1 MNRRTKLGIARDKK
15 IKSLHGG
22 KRVSVDG
29 NVYYEYR
36 ENRSDFNRTKKFG
49 KGGDLWTPL
58 DFTSIEEYFDYINDS
73 LINGNRTQ
81 VASLY
86 RDMDDS
92 QKKQFFDY
100 AEMQG
105 ESFDDIIDYINN
117 KVRTYAKGGGV
128 GKVTKYIVFY
138 SQDGGMRERVFENE
152 DEANTFSNK
161 VSGSVS
167 PIKLAKGGEA
177 GDSHLD
183 DLYRKSKNNVQG
195 ALELYAGE
203 LGIYNMFYGHKVDA
217 SKKAKY
223 KKAQKYLESK
233 YMAKGGG
240 IGNEP
245 LNENMRAVISRLHK
259 LKVDSDLVSPNYVA
273 DIANGMGI
281 NLKSEEVVRIS
292 DGFGDKYAKGSAVGN
307 KTFDSLYRKIVNAV
321 MKDINISR
329 EKAEDIVDEN
339 KVWLTDMIESQDET
353 NVTFLADQIT
363 TNDEGKYDKGGEL
376 SRQELLEH
384 YDNYVNNLS
393 DDEEPI
399 SFELW
404 KQEYA
409 DDLNTIMDDEEF
421 IVHGHYTVS
430 NSGGYEIML
439 SDDGE
444 AARVRDAFGSDNP
457 ETSDWLDIEYVID
470 EEGEPDEDGNLPSE
484 PVIDPEGY
492 NIPLNLVMRSN
503 FKKGGSV
510 KQKGAQYKIDGY
522 GSGDRK
528 HKAKPVGF
536 RYERIRDPKTGKL
549 RVVTKD
555 DKKYYA
561 TPTKKEIKAYKDGDA
576 TAKKMLGFEL
586 RKDHSD
592 REPLRTMRK
601 FAAGGS
607 VTIGEYKAT
616 FKVKYSLDGDKQ
628 KDGYIVSVLTPSQ
641 KDIDYYLLYDKS
653 KKLVK
658 KISHQEGQ
666 QLVKDK
672 KITLVKRYDV
682 ENEKQKSDPNTPV
695 KEMGYAERREWI
707 NENIVPHLKSA
718 VNYWN
723 SYNHGSFDAND
734 EKSNK
739 EFLDKVR
746 KSAMYGS
753 TEAFEKATSLK
764 VDDSGWGL
772 ESPEG
777 EEFEEVASDNTYNS
791 SYLGLFNWSFKI
803 YSIYGERFVLMAHP
817 HMGGDIRSNYGDP
830 IFLEGES
837 KEDVIYKFYEEV
849 IDGKHSVNLEF
860 KDGTSVTFD
869 AQQDSDVNYYELYD
883 DGSKKKKL
891 KLGSPVEVLISTFKT
906 FKGWSGDDFVESI
919 VDEFNRSKPKKKKDG
934 GNLGS
939 YLHED
944 KNFNEYKKSLEDK
957 YGKGFKNTSLN
968 EDEFDKLYELKERR
982 NNSFEKNIQIENAH
996 SNKLKN
1002 GGDMY
1007 SDGGSLKGTS
1017 ESDLEETAEY
1027 MAKAVKKR
1035 ADLKDLIV
1043 YFEKDNNFDYKV
1055 RAKIWDDMNVWEMPK
1070 TYNNILKVLKE
1081 IVKGNKELGVNDG
1094 KYADGGT
1101 VDVFG
1106 IGDLVFNKTLG
1117 SRGLV
1122 GLVISEGKYNDEYEV
1137 TEYDVLYRGYSGDVI
1152 ATDESDIVDI
1162 TEGYIDFAEN
1172 NGDLSAY
1179 SSISKKHGITL
1190 NSKYQDAIDE
1200 NSDEEEFAKGGK
1212 VTNVTKNILKE
1223 YVFEYHYPKYKRQPE
1238 TTQKYKVDISK
1249 VIPIGGMGEDGFKL
1263 ITLDGNDTGVVI
1275 TLVNALQAIRKG
1287 EIEFEQSKDYF
1298 VKVKA
1303 IKNNEYAD
1311 GGTVDV
1317 FGIGD
1322 LVFNKTLGSRGLVG
1336 LVISEGKYND
1346 EYEVT
1351 EYDVLYRGYSGDV
1364 IATDESDIV
1373 DITEGYI
1380 DFAENNGDLS
1390 AYSSISKKHGI
1401 TLNSKYQDAIDENS
1415 DEEEFAKGGELPSSM
1430 TGKSLSSGTLKSE
1443 HLIESFMDFLQSV
1456 KVELGI
1462 EEKVN
1467 NLQEEVNAL
1476 EKDED
1481 GDFVGES
1488 QETATYILN
1497 EDIFD
1502 LLNNIAPEGTSFGS
1516 HEGNGSDFGFWEY
1529 ENEEEFAKGGG
1540 VSDTKK
1546 IKKRL
1551 EYLRKELRAERISQ
1565 GELIELESLAK
1576 YIDKGDVELLEAAGV
1591 PEFEDD
1597 DEVEEEKFRYKD
1609 IYSSQ
1614 GGMTFETGEE
1624 VEEFI
1629 KRTKPF
1635 IRKELKKGNFVVVY
1649 NGKEY
1654 FIGEKLKINDEY
1666 ADGGGVGESIL
1677 IKNIIGKYE
1686 KKYGY
1691 KPSKQELNNLYSSG
1705 QLSLTD
1711 EEENE
1716 LIKYFNEYAD
1726 GGSLKKTKEKYVELL
1741 NEIGVPEYD
1750 HPEHGGRVPYKYLD
1764 KYGVWLRKN
1773 DPIAFRVGYSDWTSG
1788 DDYKKGG
1795 SVGSFSLKKNRK
1807 DEWIN
1812 DSGQYLIVD
1821 MGDEYQAFD
1830 LHQEHN
1836 PEDNVIASD
1845 EDFDALV
1852 EKVFEYNGENYKRGG
1867 RIKSMKQKPAQYER
1881 DIPYGGR
1888 DSAVKSKPVGYRYMR
1903 IIDKKSGKLRKAEK
1917 TDTEYYLTPTK
1928 KLIAAY
1934 EAGDAKV
1941 KKMLYFENRADHSD
1955 KKPNSK
1961 RGY

>member
-1 MNRRTKLGIARDKK
+1 MKRTKLSIETDKRLK
-15 IKSLHGG
+15 AMHGG
-22 KRVSVDG
+22 KRTSENG
-29 NVYYEYR
+29 NTYYEYR
-36 ENRSDFNRTKKFG
+36 ENRSDANRTKKFG

-81 VASLY
+81 VKELY
-86 RDMDDS
+86 NDMDES
-92 QKKQFFDY
+92 QKRQFFRY
-100 AEMQG
+100 AKMQEG
-105 ESFDDIIDYINN
+105 MFDEVIDYINENVREYAKGGVLDEKESMLHFVLNQLPSGTVANMSSYSDYKTIDKIKSQIINILQEEGDVKYSIYNLKSLIKRAEDDIQEPADRSYMNTEVGKVDVYSGLSKFKKDAVVYHAERIKDGMKSSIFWIVN
-117 KVRTYAKGGGV
+117 KPDADKLENIGYDITKVNVKKGEKPYALTTGEIGSKYDYYAKGGGL
-128 GKVTKYIVFY
+128 
-138 SQDGGMRERVFENE
+138 N
-152 DEANTFSNK
+152 N
-161 VSGSVS
+161 
-167 PIKLAKGGEA
+167 
-177 GDSHLD
+177 SHLD
-183 DLYRKSKNNVQG
+183 DLYNKSNKNVQG

-223 KKAQKYLESK
+223 KEAQKYLESK

-240 IGNEP
+240 VEKNTDFYLVVNLDERGEYSADVRNPKDEVVYSIEDSEQMNSLIQDGFLKYKADED
-245 LNENMRAVISRLHK
+245 LNRLTK
-259 LKVDSDLVSPNYVA
+259 YLMDLGIIPNNSQIY
-273 DIANGMGI
+273 
-281 NLKSEEVVRIS
+281 SEEEFDDKIREEYTE
-292 DGFGDKYAKGSAVGN
+292 GD
-307 KTFDSLYRKIVNAV
+307 
-321 MKDINISR
+321 
-329 EKAEDIVDEN
+329 E
-339 KVWLTDMIESQDET
+339 
-353 NVTFLADQIT
+353 
-363 TNDEGKYDKGGEL
+363 
-376 SRQELLEH
+376 
-384 YDNYVNNLS
+384 
-393 DDEEPI
+393 
-399 SFELW
+399 
-404 KQEYA
+404 
-409 DDLNTIMDDEEF
+409 DEEF
-421 IVHGHYTVS
+421 VVHGHYTVS

-439 SDDGE
+439 TDSGD

-457 ETSDWLDIEYVID
+457 KTSDWLEIEYVED
-470 EEGEPDEDGNLPSE
+470 ENGEPDEDGNLPLE
-484 PVIDPEGY
+484 PVIDPQGY
-492 NIPLNLVMRSN
+492 NIPLNLVMRSS

-906 FKGWSGDDFVESI
+906 FGGWNGDDFVESI
-919 VDEFNRSKPKKKKDG
+919 VDEFNRSKPKKKK
-934 GNLGS
+934 
-939 YLHED
+939 E
-944 KNFNEYKKSLEDK
+944 
-957 YGKGFKNTSLN
+957 
-968 EDEFDKLYELKERR
+968 
-982 NNSFEKNIQIENAH
+982 
-996 SNKLKN
+996 N
-1002 GGDMY
+1002 GGEMY

-1035 ADLKDLIV
+1035 WDLKDLIY

-1055 RAKIWDDMNVWEMPK
+1055 RAKIWDDMNVYEMPK

-1190 NSKYQDAIDE
+1190 NSKYQD
-1200 NSDEEEFAKGGK
+1200 S
-1212 VTNVTKNILKE
+1212 
-1223 YVFEYHYPKYKRQPE
+1223 
-1238 TTQKYKVDISK
+1238 
-1249 VIPIGGMGEDGFKL
+1249 
-1263 ITLDGNDTGVVI
+1263 
-1275 TLVNALQAIRKG
+1275 
-1287 EIEFEQSKDYF
+1287 
-1298 VKVKA
+1298 
-1303 IKNNEYAD
+1303 
-1311 GGTVDV
+1311 
-1317 FGIGD
+1317 
-1322 LVFNKTLGSRGLVG
+1322 
-1336 LVISEGKYND
+1336 
-1346 EYEVT
+1346 
-1351 EYDVLYRGYSGDV
+1351 
-1364 IATDESDIV
+1364 
-1373 DITEGYI
+1373 
-1380 DFAENNGDLS
+1380 
-1390 AYSSISKKHGI
+1390 
-1401 TLNSKYQDAIDENS
+1401 IDENS

-1456 KVELGI
+1456 KAELGI

-1529 ENEEEFAKGGG
+1529 ENDEEFARGGFVGKGEL
-1540 VSDTKK
+1540 VWRKLSSSDRMNFLNENFTSEITPRTKEILVGKTFNFLPKNVK
-1546 IKKRL
+1546 IK
-1551 EYLRKELRAERISQ
+1551 
-1565 GELIELESLAK
+1565 IEAK
-1576 YIDKGDVELLEAAGV
+1576 YANVE
-1591 PEFEDD
+1591 D
-1597 DEVEEEKFRYKD
+1597 
-1609 IYSSQ
+1609 
-1614 GGMTFETGEE
+1614 
-1624 VEEFI
+1624 
-1629 KRTKPF
+1629 
-1635 IRKELKKGNFVVVY
+1635 
-1649 NGKEY
+1649 
-1654 FIGEKLKINDEY
+1654 Y
-1666 ADGGGVGESIL
+1666 A
-1677 IKNIIGKYE
+1677 K
-1686 KKYGY
+1686 
-1691 KPSKQELNNLYSSG
+1691 
-1705 QLSLTD
+1705 
-1711 EEENE
+1711 
-1716 LIKYFNEYAD
+1716 

>member
-81 VASLY
+81 VKELY
-86 RDMDDS
+86 NDMDES
-92 QKKQFFDY
+92 QKRQFFRY
-100 AEMQG
+100 ANMQEG
-105 ESFDDIIDYINN
+105 MFDEVVDYINEN
-117 KVRTYAKGGGV
+117 VREY
-128 GKVTKYIVFY
+128 
-138 SQDGGMRERVFENE
+138 
-152 DEANTFSNK
+152 
-161 VSGSVS
+161 
-167 PIKLAKGGEA
+167 
-177 GDSHLD
+177 
-183 DLYRKSKNNVQG
+183 
-195 ALELYAGE
+195 
-203 LGIYNMFYGHKVDA
+203 
-217 SKKAKY
+217 
-223 KKAQKYLESK
+223 
-233 YMAKGGG
+233 AKGGG
-240 IGNEP
+240 IGNES
-245 LNENMRAVISRLHK
+245 LNENMRAVITRLHK

-292 DGFGDKYAKGSAVGN
+292 DGFGDKYVKGSSVGD

-321 MKDINISR
+321 MKDINVSR

-363 TNDEGKYDKGGEL
+363 TNDEGKYAKGGETGD
-376 SRQELLEH
+376 SH
-384 YDNYVNNLS
+384 
-393 DDEEPI
+393 
-399 SFELW
+399 F
-404 KQEYA
+404 
-409 DDLNTIMDDEEF
+409 DDLYRKSKNNVQGALELYAGELGIYNIFYGHKVDAYKKAKYKEAQKYLESKYMAKGGGVEKNTDFYLVVNLDERGEYSADVRNPKDEVVYSIEDSEQMNSLIQDGFLKYKADEDLNRLTKYLMDLGIIPNNSQIYSEEEFDDKIREEYTEGDEDEEF
-421 IVHGHYTVS
+421 VVHGHYTVS

-439 SDDGE
+439 TDSGD
-444 AARVRDAFGSDNP
+444 AARVRDAFGSENP
-457 ETSDWLDIEYVID
+457 ETSDWLQIEYVED
-470 EEGEPDEDGNLPSE
+470 ENGEPDEDGNLPSE
-484 PVIDPEGY
+484 PVIDPQGY
-492 NIPLNLVMRSN
+492 NIPLNLVMRSS

-982 NNSFEKNIQIENAH
+982 NNSFEKNIPIENAH

-1200 NSDEEEFAKGGK
+1200 NSDEEEFAKGG
-1212 VTNVTKNILKE
+1212 
-1223 YVFEYHYPKYKRQPE
+1223 
-1238 TTQKYKVDISK
+1238 
-1249 VIPIGGMGEDGFKL
+1249 
-1263 ITLDGNDTGVVI
+1263 
-1275 TLVNALQAIRKG
+1275 
-1287 EIEFEQSKDYF
+1287 
-1298 VKVKA
+1298 
-1303 IKNNEYAD
+1303 
-1311 GGTVDV
+1311 
-1317 FGIGD
+1317 
-1322 LVFNKTLGSRGLVG
+1322 
-1336 LVISEGKYND
+1336 
-1346 EYEVT
+1346 
-1351 EYDVLYRGYSGDV
+1351 
-1364 IATDESDIV
+1364 
-1373 DITEGYI
+1373 
-1380 DFAENNGDLS
+1380 
-1390 AYSSISKKHGI
+1390 
-1401 TLNSKYQDAIDENS
+1401 
-1415 DEEEFAKGGELPSSM
+1415 ELPSSM

-1456 KVELGI
+1456 KAELGI

-1529 ENEEEFAKGGG
+1529 ENEEEFARGGFVGKGEL
-1540 VSDTKK
+1540 VWRKLSSSDRMNFLNENFTSEITPRTKEILVGKTFNFLPKNVK
-1546 IKKRL
+1546 IK
-1551 EYLRKELRAERISQ
+1551 
-1565 GELIELESLAK
+1565 IEAK
-1576 YIDKGDVELLEAAGV
+1576 YANVE
-1591 PEFEDD
+1591 D
-1597 DEVEEEKFRYKD
+1597 
-1609 IYSSQ
+1609 
-1614 GGMTFETGEE
+1614 
-1624 VEEFI
+1624 
-1629 KRTKPF
+1629 
-1635 IRKELKKGNFVVVY
+1635 
-1649 NGKEY
+1649 
-1654 FIGEKLKINDEY
+1654 Y
-1666 ADGGGVGESIL
+1666 A
-1677 IKNIIGKYE
+1677 K
-1686 KKYGY
+1686 
-1691 KPSKQELNNLYSSG
+1691 
-1705 QLSLTD
+1705 
-1711 EEENE
+1711 
-1716 LIKYFNEYAD
+1716 

-1750 HPEHGGRVPYKYLD
+1750 HPENGGRVPYKHLNT
-1764 KYGVWLRKN
+1764 YGLWLRKN
-1773 DPIAFRVGYSDWTSG
+1773 DPIAFRVGYSDWASE
-1788 DDYKKGG
+1788 DDYKK
-1795 SVGSFSLKKNRK
+1795 
-1807 DEWIN
+1807 
-1812 DSGQYLIVD
+1812 
-1821 MGDEYQAFD
+1821 
-1830 LHQEHN
+1830 
-1836 PEDNVIASD
+1836 
-1845 EDFDALV
+1845 
-1852 EKVFEYNGENYKRGG
+1852 GG

-1903 IIDKKSGKLRKAEK
+1903 IVDKKSGRMRRVEK

-1934 EAGDAKV
+1934 EEGDAKA
-1941 KKMLYFENRADHSD
+1941 KKMIYKELRRDHSD
-1955 KKPNSK
+1955 RNPKIK

>member
-1 MNRRTKLGIARDKK
+1 MDE
-15 IKSLHGG
+15 SQ
-22 KRVSVDG
+22 KRQFFRYANMQEGMFDEVV
-29 NVYYEYR
+29 
-36 ENRSDFNRTKKFG
+36 
-49 KGGDLWTPL
+49 
-58 DFTSIEEYFDYINDS
+58 DYINENVREYANGGGIENVR
-73 LINGNRTQ
+73 INTKLEALQETESKDFNDK
-81 VASLY
+81 SPY
-86 RDMDDS
+86 
-92 QKKQFFDY
+92 Y
-100 AEMQG
+100 AKVG
-105 ESFDDIIDYINN
+105 TIGTVIDIIGSKYKVQLDNLDTILVHKLDIGDYWGIYNFEYRKGDDVYILENYN
-117 KVRTYAKGGGV
+117 KNPYATPIKKEGKVIDFDGKDVSVEWSDGSASTLNQRFLYKEKYAKGGGL
-128 GKVTKYIVFY
+128 
-138 SQDGGMRERVFENE
+138 N
-152 DEANTFSNK
+152 
-161 VSGSVS
+161 
-167 PIKLAKGGEA
+167 
-177 GDSHLD
+177 DSHLD
-183 DLYRKSKNNVQG
+183 DLYNKSNKNVQG

-223 KKAQKYLESK
+223 KEAQKYLESK

-240 IGNEP
+240 VEKNTDFYLVVNLDERGEYSADVRNPKDEVVYSIEDSEQMNSLIQDGFLKYKADED
-245 LNENMRAVISRLHK
+245 LNRLTK
-259 LKVDSDLVSPNYVA
+259 YLMDLGIIPNNSQIY
-273 DIANGMGI
+273 
-281 NLKSEEVVRIS
+281 SEEEFDDKIREEYTE
-292 DGFGDKYAKGSAVGN
+292 GD
-307 KTFDSLYRKIVNAV
+307 
-321 MKDINISR
+321 
-329 EKAEDIVDEN
+329 E
-339 KVWLTDMIESQDET
+339 
-353 NVTFLADQIT
+353 
-363 TNDEGKYDKGGEL
+363 
-376 SRQELLEH
+376 
-384 YDNYVNNLS
+384 
-393 DDEEPI
+393 
-399 SFELW
+399 
-404 KQEYA
+404 
-409 DDLNTIMDDEEF
+409 DEEF
-421 IVHGHYTVS
+421 VVHGHYTVS

-439 SDDGE
+439 SDSGD
-444 AARVRDAFGSDNP
+444 AARVRDSFGSDNP
-457 ETSDWLDIEYVID
+457 ETSDWLDIEYVTD
-470 EEGEPDEDGNLPSE
+470 EEGEPDEEGNLPSE

-492 NIPLNLVMRSN
+492 NIPLNLVMRSH
-503 FKKGGSV
+503 FKKGGNLKKTKYIVFYVSEEGQMRERLFGEDEKELADDFSKKVNGSVAPIKLAKGGAV

-528 HKAKPVGF
+528 RKAKPVGF
-536 RYERIRDPKTGKL
+536 RYERIRDPKTGRL
-549 RVVTKD
+549 LVVTKK

-561 TPTKKEIKAYKDGDA
+561 TPTQKEIKAYKDGDV
-576 TAKKMLGFEL
+576 TARKMLGFEN
-586 RKDHSD
+586 RADHSD
-592 REPLRTMRK
+592 KEPVRFSRK
-601 FAAGGS
+601 FAKGGS

-616 FKVKYSLDGDKQ
+616 FKVKYSLDGEKQ

-772 ESPEG
+772 QSPEG
-777 EEFEEVASDNTYNS
+777 EDFEQVASDNTYNS
-791 SYLGLFNWSFKI
+791 SYLGLFNWNFRI
-803 YSIYGERFVLMAHP
+803 YSVYDVRFVLIAHP
-817 HMGGDIRSNYGDP
+817 HMGGDVRGNYGDP

-837 KEDVIYKFYEEV
+837 KEDVLMKFYEEV

-982 NNSFEKNIQIENAH
+982 NNSFEKNIPIENAH

-1094 KYADGGT
+1094 KYA
-1101 VDVFG
+1101 
-1106 IGDLVFNKTLG
+1106 N
-1117 SRGLV
+1117 
-1122 GLVISEGKYNDEYEV
+1122 
-1137 TEYDVLYRGYSGDVI
+1137 
-1152 ATDESDIVDI
+1152 
-1162 TEGYIDFAEN
+1162 
-1172 NGDLSAY
+1172 
-1179 SSISKKHGITL
+1179 
-1190 NSKYQDAIDE
+1190 
-1200 NSDEEEFAKGGK
+1200 GGK

-1317 FGIGD
+1317 FSIGD

-1401 TLNSKYQDAIDENS
+1401 TLNSKYQDAIDE
-1415 DEEEFAKGGELPSSM
+1415 
-1430 TGKSLSSGTLKSE
+1430 
-1443 HLIESFMDFLQSV
+1443 
-1456 KVELGI
+1456 
-1462 EEKVN
+1462 
-1467 NLQEEVNAL
+1467 
-1476 EKDED
+1476 
-1481 GDFVGES
+1481 
-1488 QETATYILN
+1488 
-1497 EDIFD
+1497 
-1502 LLNNIAPEGTSFGS
+1502 
-1516 HEGNGSDFGFWEY
+1516 
-1529 ENEEEFAKGGG
+1529 
-1540 VSDTKK
+1540 
-1546 IKKRL
+1546 R
-1551 EYLRKELRAERISQ
+1551 RIC
-1565 GELIELESLAK
+1565 
-1576 YIDKGDVELLEAAGV
+1576 
-1591 PEFEDD
+1591 
-1597 DEVEEEKFRYKD
+1597 
-1609 IYSSQ
+1609 
-1614 GGMTFETGEE
+1614 
-1624 VEEFI
+1624 
-1629 KRTKPF
+1629 
-1635 IRKELKKGNFVVVY
+1635 
-1649 NGKEY
+1649 
-1654 FIGEKLKINDEY
+1654 
-1666 ADGGGVGESIL
+1666 
-1677 IKNIIGKYE
+1677 
-1686 KKYGY
+1686 
-1691 KPSKQELNNLYSSG
+1691 
-1705 QLSLTD
+1705 
-1711 EEENE
+1711 
-1716 LIKYFNEYAD
+1716 
-1726 GGSLKKTKEKYVELL
+1726 
-1741 NEIGVPEYD
+1741 
-1750 HPEHGGRVPYKYLD
+1750 
-1764 KYGVWLRKN
+1764 
-1773 DPIAFRVGYSDWTSG
+1773 
-1788 DDYKKGG
+1788 
-1795 SVGSFSLKKNRK
+1795 
-1807 DEWIN
+1807 
-1812 DSGQYLIVD
+1812 
-1821 MGDEYQAFD
+1821 
-1830 LHQEHN
+1830 
-1836 PEDNVIASD
+1836 
-1845 EDFDALV
+1845 
-1852 EKVFEYNGENYKRGG
+1852 
-1867 RIKSMKQKPAQYER
+1867 
-1881 DIPYGGR
+1881 
-1888 DSAVKSKPVGYRYMR
+1888 
-1903 IIDKKSGKLRKAEK
+1903 
-1917 TDTEYYLTPTK
+1917 
-1928 KLIAAY
+1928 
-1934 EAGDAKV
+1934 
-1941 KKMLYFENRADHSD
+1941 
-1955 KKPNSK
+1955 
-1961 RGY
+1961 

>member
-1 MNRRTKLGIARDKK
+1 MKRTKLSIETDKRLK
-15 IKSLHGG
+15 AMHGG
-22 KRVSVDG
+22 KRTSENG
-29 NVYYEYR
+29 NTYYEYR
-36 ENRSDFNRTKKFG
+36 ENRSDANRTKKFG

-167 PIKLAKGGEA
+167 PIKLAKGGVLDEKESMLHFVLNQLPSGTVA
-177 GDSHLD
+177 NMSSYSDYKTIDKIKSQIINILQEEGDVKYSIYNLKSLIKRAEDDIQEPADRSYMNTEVGKVDVYSGLSKFKKDAVVYHAERIKDGMKSSIFWIVNKPDADKLENIGYDITKVNVKKGEKPYALTTGEIGSKYDYYAKGGGLNNSHLD
-183 DLYRKSKNNVQG
+183 DLYNKSNKNVQG

-223 KKAQKYLESK
+223 KEAQKYLESK

-240 IGNEP
+240 VEKNTDFYLVVNLDERGEYSADVRNPKDEVVYSIEDSEQMNSLIQDGFLKYKADED
-245 LNENMRAVISRLHK
+245 LNRLTK
-259 LKVDSDLVSPNYVA
+259 YLMDLGIIPNNSQIY
-273 DIANGMGI
+273 
-281 NLKSEEVVRIS
+281 SEEEFDDKIREEYTE
-292 DGFGDKYAKGSAVGN
+292 GD
-307 KTFDSLYRKIVNAV
+307 
-321 MKDINISR
+321 
-329 EKAEDIVDEN
+329 E
-339 KVWLTDMIESQDET
+339 
-353 NVTFLADQIT
+353 
-363 TNDEGKYDKGGEL
+363 
-376 SRQELLEH
+376 
-384 YDNYVNNLS
+384 
-393 DDEEPI
+393 
-399 SFELW
+399 
-404 KQEYA
+404 
-409 DDLNTIMDDEEF
+409 DEEF
-421 IVHGHYTVS
+421 VVHGHYTVS

-439 SDDGE
+439 TDSGD

-457 ETSDWLDIEYVID
+457 KTSDWLEIEYVED
-470 EEGEPDEDGNLPSE
+470 ENGEPDEDGNLPLE
-484 PVIDPEGY
+484 PVIDPQGY
-492 NIPLNLVMRSN
+492 NIPLNLVMRSS

-982 NNSFEKNIQIENAH
+982 NNSFEKNIPIENAH

-1101 VDVFG
+1101 VDVFS

-1137 TEYDVLYRGYSGDVI
+1137 TEYDVLYRGYGGDVI
-1152 ATDESDIVDI
+1152 PTEESDIVDI
-1162 TEGYIDFAEN
+1162 TEGYMDFAEN

-1179 SSISKKHGITL
+1179 SNISKKHGI
-1190 NSKYQDAIDE
+1190 I
-1200 NSDEEEFAKGGK
+1200 
-1212 VTNVTKNILKE
+1212 
-1223 YVFEYHYPKYKRQPE
+1223 
-1238 TTQKYKVDISK
+1238 
-1249 VIPIGGMGEDGFKL
+1249 
-1263 ITLDGNDTGVVI
+1263 
-1275 TLVNALQAIRKG
+1275 
-1287 EIEFEQSKDYF
+1287 
-1298 VKVKA
+1298 
-1303 IKNNEYAD
+1303 
-1311 GGTVDV
+1311 
-1317 FGIGD
+1317 
-1322 LVFNKTLGSRGLVG
+1322 
-1336 LVISEGKYND
+1336 
-1346 EYEVT
+1346 
-1351 EYDVLYRGYSGDV
+1351 
-1364 IATDESDIV
+1364 
-1373 DITEGYI
+1373 
-1380 DFAENNGDLS
+1380 
-1390 AYSSISKKHGI
+1390 
-1401 TLNSKYQDAIDENS
+1401 LNSKYQDAIDENS

-1456 KVELGI
+1456 KAELGI

-1529 ENEEEFAKGGG
+1529 ENDEEFARGGFVGKGEL
-1540 VSDTKK
+1540 VWRKLSSSDRMNFLNENFTSEITPRTKEILVGKTFNFLPKNVK
-1546 IKKRL
+1546 IK
-1551 EYLRKELRAERISQ
+1551 
-1565 GELIELESLAK
+1565 IEAK
-1576 YIDKGDVELLEAAGV
+1576 YANVE
-1591 PEFEDD
+1591 D
-1597 DEVEEEKFRYKD
+1597 
-1609 IYSSQ
+1609 
-1614 GGMTFETGEE
+1614 
-1624 VEEFI
+1624 
-1629 KRTKPF
+1629 
-1635 IRKELKKGNFVVVY
+1635 
-1649 NGKEY
+1649 
-1654 FIGEKLKINDEY
+1654 Y
-1666 ADGGGVGESIL
+1666 A
-1677 IKNIIGKYE
+1677 K
-1686 KKYGY
+1686 
-1691 KPSKQELNNLYSSG
+1691 
-1705 QLSLTD
+1705 
-1711 EEENE
+1711 
-1716 LIKYFNEYAD
+1716 

-1750 HPEHGGRVPYKYLD
+1750 HPENGGRFPYKHLNT
-1764 KYGVWLRKN
+1764 YGLWLRKN
-1773 DPIAFRVGYSDWTSG
+1773 DPIAFRVGYSDWASE

-1836 PEDNVIASD
+1836 PEDDVIASD

-1852 EKVFEYNGENYKRGG
+1852 EKVFEYNGDNYKRGG
-1867 RIKSMKQKPAQYER
+1867 RIKSMKQKGAQYER
-1881 DIPYGGR
+1881 DIPYGSR

-1903 IIDKKSGKLRKAEK
+1903 IIDKKSGRMRRVQK